1 MPFNISYSVYL
12 IVPCFYAVPFLKLG
26 AGMKLSFLLILL
38 VNLLKPII
46 THINTITIII
56 NKVINNAKLLLYRL
70 LNFSLVVFILLSWKI
85 I

>member
-12 IVPCFYAVPFLKLG
+12 IVPYFYAVPFLKLG

-70 LNFSLVVFILLSWKI
+70 LNFSLVVFILLS
-85 I
+85 